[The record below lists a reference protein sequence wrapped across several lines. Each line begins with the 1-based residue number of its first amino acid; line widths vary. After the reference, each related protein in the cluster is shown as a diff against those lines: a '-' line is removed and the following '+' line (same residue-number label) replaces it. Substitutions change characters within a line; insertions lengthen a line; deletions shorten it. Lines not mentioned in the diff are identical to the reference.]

1 MTEYFTGSKKLSFN
15 LGMKKILLFAL
26 VLLAPAALFAQDTQT
41 ANYKIYDSKKAK
53 LVTLDEL
60 VSSLKNTDVLFFGEE
75 HNDSTGHALEAEIYK
90 KMFAAFPKTALTLE
104 MFHTDVQP
112 VIDEYLSGCI
122 SEKNFIKEARA
133 WNNYNDYKPLIEFA
147 KANKLPV
154 IGGNAAARYSN
165 MVSRSGLTALK
176 ALPEASRAFLPP
188 LSIDTATGRYYD
200 KFNETLGGHS
210 MGSMKIYQTQNFWDA
225 TMAWSIATYLKKNK
239 NAKVL
244 QLNGRFHSDEQLG
257 TLAQL
262 KKLLPKL
269 SISNI
274 SCFSAED
281 FKQPDWEKYKYLG
294 DYIIVTDPG
303 IKRTF

>member
-1 MTEYFTGSKKLSFN
+1 MTEYFSGSKKLSFN
-15 LGMKKILLFAL
+15 LDMKKILLFAL

-41 ANYKIYDSKKAK
+41 ANYKVYDSKKAK
-53 LVTLDEL
+53 LITLDEL

-165 MVSRSGLTALK
+165 MVSRSGLIALK

-225 TMAWSIATYLKKNK
+225 TMAWSIATYQKKNK

-244 QLNGRFHSDEQLG
+244 QLNGRFHSDERW
-257 TLAQL
+257 ARWR
-262 KKLLPKL
+262 
-269 SISNI
+269 S
-274 SCFSAED
+274 
-281 FKQPDWEKYKYLG
+281 
-294 DYIIVTDPG
+294 
-303 IKRTF
+303 